1 MVGNAYAPH
10 KLTVVTIE
18 WLVQSI
24 GDITE
29 SGKLSKEWIGLILLP
44 LLSGN
49 TAGMEDVHALIRGR
63 ILTKER
69 IERLRSVNIS
79 VRDELNLCIKTAIG
93 STIVS

>member
-1 MVGNAYAPH
+1 MPY

-49 TAGMEDVHALIRGR
+49 TAGMKDVHAFVRR
-63 ILTKER
+63 QMLTKGC